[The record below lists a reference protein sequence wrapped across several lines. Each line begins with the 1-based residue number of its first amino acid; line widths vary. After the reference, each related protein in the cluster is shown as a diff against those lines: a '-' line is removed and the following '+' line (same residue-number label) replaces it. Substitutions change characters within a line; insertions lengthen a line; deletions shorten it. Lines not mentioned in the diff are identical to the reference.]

1 MAEQA
6 QTNRCTVLATK
17 VLAGLDRDS
26 LKAIL
31 VATASEIDRIN
42 FGRKLPQ
49 RLRELVGDQV
59 NTLSPADV
67 EDIVMRIRNGAE
79 LRLRPK

>member
-6 QTNRCTVLATK
+6 QTNLCAVLAVK
-17 VLAGLDRDS
+17 VLQGQDKSNLQ
-26 LKAIL
+26 AIL
-31 VATASEIDRIN
+31 AETATEIDRIN

-59 NTLSPADV
+59 NTLRPADI
-67 EDIVMRIRNGAE
+67 EDIVMRIRQGAE
-79 LRLRPK
+79 LRLK

>member
-6 QTNRCTVLATK
+6 RTNRCAVLADK

-26 LKAIL
+26 LRAIL
-31 VATASEIDRIN
+31 VDTASEIDRIN
-42 FGRKLPQ
+42 FGHKLPQ

-59 NTLSPADV
+59 DTLGE
-67 EDIVMRIRNGAE
+67 EDIADIVLRVRSGAE
-79 LRLRPK
+79 LRLR